1 MGGAIGGRAGP
12 PGRLTPFP
20 TARASTSCG
29 VAAVEGEVCVPA
41 FPRAR
46 WLCYDR
52 RAMRERLP
60 ELVGR
65 AMIDPEFLAEL
76 QRTPETVLARY
87 ELSDD
92 ERTAVLGALGRL
104 ATEPAGQRGVA
115 LRNALLKRVAT

>member
-1 MGGAIGGRAGP
+1 
-12 PGRLTPFP
+12 
-20 TARASTSCG
+20 
-29 VAAVEGEVCVPA
+29 
-41 FPRAR
+41 
-46 WLCYDR
+46 
-52 RAMRERLP
+52 MRERLS

-76 QRTPETVLARY
+76 QQTPEAVLAGY

-104 ATEPAGQRGVA
+104 ATAPAGQRAVA